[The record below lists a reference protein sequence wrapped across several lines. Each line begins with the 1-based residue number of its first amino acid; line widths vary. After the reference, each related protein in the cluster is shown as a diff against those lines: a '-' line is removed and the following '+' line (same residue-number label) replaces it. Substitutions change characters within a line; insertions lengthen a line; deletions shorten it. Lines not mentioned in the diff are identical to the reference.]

1 MEYNLKDKIEVNNEF
16 ISDLTAKS
24 WQEVEALQQ
33 QIANIDMSTRL
44 GNEVV
49 KALRSVC
56 TGYYVLIGCL
66 EALTEAEETDTIED
80 KPEGILDEPVL
91 DTDDS
96 EDFLTAPIVK
106 EASADFEPFE
116 YFVDFDEPTG
126 LPLADED
133 LYNI

>member
-16 ISDLTAKS
+16 ISDLTTKS
-24 WQEVEALQQ
+24 WQEVETLQQ

-44 GNEVV
+44 GNEVA

-66 EALTEAEETDTIED
+66 EALTETDETDIIED
-80 KPEGILDEPVL
+80 KPEDTLDEPVL
-91 DTDDS
+91 DIDDS
-96 EDFLTAPIVK
+96 EDFLTAPIAK
-106 EASADFEPFE
+106 EVSNDFEPFE

-126 LPLADED
+126 EPLTDKD
-133 LYNI
+133 LYK

>member
-16 ISDLTAKS
+16 ISDLTTKS

-44 GNEVV
+44 GNEVA

-66 EALTEAEETDTIED
+66 ETLTDTEETEIVED
-80 KPEGILDEPVL
+80 KPEETLDEPVL
-91 DTDDS
+91 YMDDS
-96 EDFLTAPIVK
+96 EDFLAAPIVK
-106 EASADFEPFE
+106 EVSNDFEPFE

-126 LPLADED
+126 EPLTDKD
-133 LYNI
+133 LYK

>member
-16 ISDLTAKS
+16 ISDLTTKS

-44 GNEVV
+44 GNEVA

-66 EALTEAEETDTIED
+66 EALTDTEETEIVED
-80 KPEGILDEPVL
+80 KPEKPLDEPVL
-91 DTDDS
+91 DMDDS
-96 EDFLTAPIVK
+96 EDFLTAPIAKRSFQRLWTVWILCW
-106 EASADFEPFE
+106 FWR
-116 YFVDFDEPTG
+116 TNRRT
-126 LPLADED
+126 L
-133 LYNI
+133 NR